1 MDALKVSIKSLL
13 KLHFSLLSTAS
24 SSMEIEFPVWNLLPA
39 FFLSAFM
46 NVSEAEREKKNAA
59 TAKCDIFSDANRGLS

>member
-46 NVSEAEREKKNAA
+46 NVSKVEREKKMRQLRNA
-59 TAKCDIFSDANRGLS
+59 IFFPMRTED